1 MNWKSLLRRSAA
13 LSLAVVA
20 LYLLILTGGADASAD
35 ALSALA
41 AQRNLVLTLV
51 RSELSALGDPPAAR
65 DTRTADF
72 TLWQRLV
79 INQSGLLRSGLP
91 PAQDEPAAATPPPA
105 SIEQTPLQSVP
116 AEALDPEDPA
126 EETPVT
132 PGEGESIVPRQIL
145 PSAGQEHASGVYLF
159 NRTSKQIDMASIVAA
174 ACPVTISGGDAPQV
188 LLVHTHGSE
197 AYQPVPQQSYE
208 PSDPYRTLDNE
219 HNITRIGAEVKT
231 VLEGLGVSVLHDRTL
246 HDYPNYNGSY
256 TRSAETI
263 RSYLNQYPSIQ
274 IVLDIHRDALIG
286 EDGTV
291 YKPLTTVDGEE
302 VAQVLLIVGTDEGGQ
317 QHDNWVQNLVF
328 AGKLQSAMNLLY
340 PTLARPVTLRSS
352 RFNQQ
357 YRVGSLLVEVGSHG
371 NTLEESL
378 AAARHFARSL
388 GLVLLQNRLP

>member
-13 LSLAVVA
+13 LSLSVVV
-20 LYLLILTGGADASAD
+20 LYLTVLTGGAAASAD
-35 ALSALA
+35 ALSALG
-41 AQRNLVLTLV
+41 AQRNLVLALV
-51 RSELSALGDPPAAR
+51 QSELAALRTLPSER
-65 DTRTADF
+65 ETHTADF
-72 TLWQRLV
+72 TLWQHLV
-79 INQSGLLRSGLP
+79 VGQSALLRSGLP
-91 PAQDEPAAATPPPA
+91 SAADEPVEQTPPPPA
-105 SIEQTPLQSVP
+105 PEQTPLQTFP
-116 AEALDPEDPA
+116 ADCFDPEDPA

-145 PSAGQEHASGVYLF
+145 PSAGQENAGGVYLF
-159 NRTSKQIDMASIVAA
+159 NRTSKNIDMPSIIAA
-174 ACPVTISGGDAPQV
+174 ACPVRIANIDTPQV
-188 LLVHTHGSE
+188 LIVHTHGSE
-197 AYQPVPQQSYE
+197 AYRPTSQHSYE

-263 RSYLNQYPSIQ
+263 RNYLNEYPSIQ

-286 EDGTV
+286 DDGTV
-291 YKPLTTVDGEE
+291 YKPLTVVDGED

-328 AGKLQSAMNLLY
+328 AGKVQSAMNLLY
-340 PTLARPVTLRSS
+340 PTLARPVTLRTS

-357 YRVGSLLVEVGSHG
+357 YRVGSLLVEMGSHG

-378 AAARHFARSL
+378 AAARHFARAL
-388 GLVLLQNRLP
+388 GLVLLQNKAP

>member
-1 MNWKSLLRRSAA
+1 MNWKSLLRRSVA

-41 AQRNLVLTLV
+41 AQRNLVLALV
-51 RSELSALGDPPAAR
+51 RSELSVLAEPPAAR
-65 DTRTADF
+65 ETRTADF

-79 INQSGLLRSGLP
+79 INQSALLRSGLP
-91 PAQDEPAAATPPPA
+91 PEQDEPAATPPATVEQAPLHSFPA
-105 SIEQTPLQSVP
+105 D
-116 AEALDPEDPA
+116 AFDPEDPA

-145 PSAGQEHASGVYLF
+145 PSAGQEHAGGVYLF
-159 NRTSKQIDMASIVAA
+159 NRTSKQIDMASIVTA
-174 ACPVTISGGDAPQV
+174 ACPVTISASDAPQV
-188 LLVHTHGSE
+188 LIVHTHGSE
-197 AYQPVPQQSYE
+197 AYQPVPQQPYE

-219 HNITRIGAEVKT
+219 HNITRIGTEVKT
-231 VLEGLGVSVLHDRTL
+231 VLEGLGISVLHDRTL

-263 RSYLNQYPSIQ
+263 RSYLHEYPSIQ

-291 YKPLTTVDGEE
+291 YKPLTTMDGEE

-357 YRVGSLLVEVGSHG
+357 YRVGSLLVEMGSHG